1 MKHLL
6 RFAVAFGILAVP
18 AAAHAQISGGVRAGV
33 NLADLTFDPSPP
45 IDSKNLVG
53 LVAGAFVTIPLNDVV
68 AFQPEA
74 LFSMQ
79 GSKFSAEGMTVKTKI
94 DYLQVPL
101 LGRFRIARG
110 SPLAILVGPSLG
122 FKTHASFD
130 GPGIPDDFGEEF
142 DDSVKGFDAGL
153 VAGAAADIGHLVL
166 DGRYTWGLT
175 NLAKDP
181 TSSSGDPG
189 GSAKHRVFSF
199 SAGVRF

>member
-1 MKHLL
+1 LKQLF
-6 RFAVAFGILAVP
+6 RFVAVLGILAVP

-33 NLADLTFDPSPP
+33 NLADLAFDPSPP
-45 IDSKNLVG
+45 VDSKNLAG
-53 LVAGAFVTIPLNDVV
+53 LVAGAFITVPLTDMV

-79 GSKFSAEGMTVKTKI
+79 GSKFSEQGMTIKTKI

-101 LGRFRIARG
+101 LGRFRVAKG
-110 SPLAILVGPSLG
+110 SPLAVLAGPSLG
-122 FKTHASFD
+122 FKTHASFE
-130 GPGIPDDFGEEF
+130 GPGIPDEFGDEF
-142 DDSVKGFDAGL
+142 EDSVKGFDAGL
-153 VAGAAADIGHLVL
+153 VAGAALDIGHFVV

-181 TSSSGDPG
+181 SGSGDPG
-189 GSAKHRVFSF
+189 GSAKNRVFSF